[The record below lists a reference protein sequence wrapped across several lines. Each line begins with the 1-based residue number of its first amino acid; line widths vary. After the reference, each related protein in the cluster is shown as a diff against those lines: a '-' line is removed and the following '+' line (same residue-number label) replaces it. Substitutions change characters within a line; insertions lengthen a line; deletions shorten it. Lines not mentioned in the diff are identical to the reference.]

1 MADFP
6 LGMLA
11 GPGERVP
18 CLSHLYVHVACHS
31 VGAPSDFSKLMPVI
45 CCCKTSHSKTCG
57 LKQTPFLQLTTPR
70 VSNSGRKSWW
80 LCRSLPG
87 SLMRMSL
94 AVYSQAV
101 QFLSVAAHMCLSP
114 SCTLAQCCSHSI
126 AGMARASERNRSTPK
141 QNFLQPRLRLARYNF
156 CHILLGESRYKGGQ
170 IQSLGKQTTLR

>member
-1 MADFP
+1 
-6 LGMLA
+6 
-11 GPGERVP
+11 
-18 CLSHLYVHVACHS
+18 
-31 VGAPSDFSKLMPVI
+31 
-45 CCCKTSHSKTCG
+45 
-57 LKQTPFLQLTTPR
+57 
-70 VSNSGRKSWW
+70 
-80 LCRSLPG
+80 
-87 SLMRMSL
+87 MRMSL

-170 IQSLGKQTTLR
+170 IQSLGKQTTLRWTGGSITWQRMWDEQRIRAIFPTDYKILVMNEMHSISNYNMRSVFSPKLMPPS